1 VTFLRP
7 ETRTA
12 IELLL
17 AADDAAATSPLDR
30 VRGIRSLTALLENE
44 PALLT
49 SVRAAKRDHESWD
62 AIADAAGLKPAA
74 AKWRWQGNDAEIAER
89 HDQGRKRAARPSSVP
104 TDLPGLSVADAATK
118 LGVSAQAIYLQVTRG
133 TLHAETVTLDDGR
146 SYKRVFPEDG
156 FAARP
161 VAAPKV
167 SKDDLPGRSVTE
179 VAAARGVSSQAVYQ
193 LIARGKLRA
202 ETISANG
209 HSYKRV
215 FDDLDTAD
223 LDTKE

>member
-1 VTFLRP
+1 MRFLRP
-7 ETRTA
+7 ETRAA

-17 AADDAAATSPLDR
+17 AADDAAATAPLER
-30 VRGIRSLTALLENE
+30 VRGIRSLSALLESE
-44 PALLT
+44 PALLA

-74 AKWRWQGNDAEIAER
+74 AKWRWQGNDDEIAER
-89 HDQGRKRAARPSSVP
+89 HEHGRKRAARPSSVP
-104 TDLPGLSVADAATK
+104 TDLPGMSVADAATK

-133 TLHAETVTLDDGR
+133 TLRAETVTLDDGR

-161 VAAPKV
+161 AAAQKEP
-167 SKDDLPGRSVTE
+167 LPGKSVAE
-179 VAAARGVSSQAVYQ
+179 VAAARGVSSQAIYQ

-202 ETISANG
+202 ETVTANG

-215 FDDLDTAD
+215 FEDV
-223 LDTKE
+223 DTKE